1 MKFLGVILGESIS
14 WKDHIRTVKN
24 KIAKSI
30 GLLYWAKQLLILSS
44 LKDTPKALDDFKN
57 KQKSVWNHV
66 LVKVKVT
73 IFWNYTQY
81 TIHWDKTPMLKNL
94 LWTK

>member
-30 GLLYWAKQLLILSS
+30 GLLYRAKQLLILSS
-44 LKDTPKALDDFKN
+44 LKDTLKALDDYKN
-57 KQKSVWNHV
+57 KQKSV
-66 LVKVKVT
+66 
-73 IFWNYTQY
+73 
-81 TIHWDKTPMLKNL
+81 
-94 LWTK
+94 